1 MKKLILIL
9 SFIFLIT
16 NLNADTPH
24 FIDFTK
30 VLNES
35 SAGKKAQESLKKK
48 FKSESERFKK
58 IEEDLKKE
66 ETQLISKKKIMKEEE
81 FKKSIVDL
89 RKKVQKL
96 QKDKQNSINQLAT
109 SRAKAK
115 KELLNKLNPIMK
127 KYMEDNKIR
136 VVLDKKNILLGD
148 KTLEITSQIME
159 ILNKEVKSITIK

>member
-30 VLNES
+30 VLNE
-35 SAGKKAQESLKKK
+35 
-48 FKSESERFKK
+48 SESERFKK

-127 KYMEDNKIR
+127 KYMEDNSIR

>member
-1 MKKLILIL
+1 MKKSILIL

-66 ETQLISKKKIMKEEE
+66 ETQLISKKK
-81 FKKSIVDL
+81 L
-89 RKKVQKL
+89 
-96 QKDKQNSINQLAT
+96 
-109 SRAKAK
+109 
-115 KELLNKLNPIMK
+115 
-127 KYMEDNKIR
+127 
-136 VVLDKKNILLGD
+136 
-148 KTLEITSQIME
+148 
-159 ILNKEVKSITIK
+159 